1 MAEKKIKAVLE
12 IGGSIGSSLKSS
24 FATITGN
31 TKKLGK
37 SLKDLRDESKRL
49 KTEMKSGLGGPEA
62 GRALDKLNAKIKT
75 TENRIKSLN
84 KIKGLGIGGKFG
96 SALGA
101 TGMAFGSTIAGATA
115 AGYAISHLAE
125 ATAKYADDAGEA
137 AQKLGMNANALIQLK
152 YAADDVGTGAETLE
166 KSMAKMQQTLEK
178 GRGKPPQVFRLLHLD
193 VAKLSRQ
200 KPEKQLDAIAEA
212 FANYKGKVSKTA
224 IAMAIFGKSSKEM
237 VPLLELG
244 KKGLKDYADEADQLG
259 LTLSESALK
268 GGDEFMHQHLRI
280 KAVMTGLRN
289 TIGAELMPVVEEF
302 SRALLKFAKENR
314 GQIKEWAQTVGKELI
329 AMIPDLLKN
338 SLELVKSLAS
348 MGRTVQSILEPLGG
362 FKTLIGVIVA
372 APYLKAA
379 WMIGTLVVA
388 IVQMGIAMAGMTVAG
403 APLLAVIGLIGVTIG
418 ALAFAVWHLW
428 KNWDTY
434 VQAFRDATAWMGAK
448 WTELKTGAI
457 DFGNAIYDGVAGA
470 FDRLKLK
477 VTEWFDWVKAK
488 FSEIGSTVSNALSF
502 GSAPAPAAT
511 GGSVAGAAIAGARA
525 SGGAVSSG
533 RSYLVGERGPE
544 VFSPAT
550 GGNIRANGAGGAVDN
565 RSYVINVHAA
575 PGMDERSLADLVMSR
590 LAGRQAALASGALY
604 D

>member
-37 SLKDLRDESKRL
+37 SLKDLKDESKRL

-75 TENRIKSLN
+75 TENRIKALN

-178 GRGKPPQVFRLLHLD
+178 GRGKPPQVFKLLHLD
-193 VAKLSRQ
+193 IAKLSRQ
-200 KPEKQLDAIAEA
+200 KPEKQLNAIADA

-224 IAMAIFGKSSKEM
+224 IAMAIFGKSGKEM

-244 KKGLKDYADEADQLG
+244 SKGLKDYAEEADQLG
-259 LTLSESALK
+259 LTLSDSALK

-289 TIGAELMPVVEEF
+289 TIGSELMPVVEEF
-302 SRALLKFAKENR
+302 SHALLKFAKENR

-329 AMIPDLLKN
+329 AMIPNLLKN

-372 APYLKAA
+372 LPYLKAGA
-379 WMIGTLVVA
+379 A
-388 IVQMGIAMAGMTVAG
+388 IVTAAASIVQLGLAIGALEIVS
-403 APLLAVIGLIGVTIG
+403 APLLITIGLIAVAAG
-418 ALAFAVWHLW
+418 ALAFAIWHVW

-434 VQAFRDATAWMGAK
+434 VQAFRDAVTWMGAK
-448 WTELKTGAI
+448 WQELKQGAI
-457 DFGNAIYDGVAGA
+457 DFGTAIYDGVAGA

-477 VTEWFDWVKAK
+477 VTEWFDWVKTK
-488 FSEIGSTVSNALSF
+488 FAEIGSTVSNAFSF
-502 GSAPAPAAT
+502 GAKPAPAT

-525 SGGAVSSG
+525 SGGSVSAG

-544 VFSPAT
+544 IFSPST
-550 GGNIRANGAGGAVDN
+550 GGNIRANGAGVTDN

-575 PGMDERSLADLVMSR
+575 PGMDERSLADLVMAR
-590 LAGRQAALASGALY
+590 LAGRQAALAGGALY